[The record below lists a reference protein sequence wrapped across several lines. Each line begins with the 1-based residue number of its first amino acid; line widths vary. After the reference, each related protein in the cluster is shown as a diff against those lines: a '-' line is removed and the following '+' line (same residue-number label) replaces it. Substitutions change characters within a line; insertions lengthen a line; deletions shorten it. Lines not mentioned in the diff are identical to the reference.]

1 MYIYKLYILT
11 LYFYKCRY
19 EMTELRKRQDNDV
32 GFVDSN
38 VVFKHPD
45 PPLPGWKA
53 GLEKNLMRFLVNQQ
67 NKDIL
72 FPYNFK

>member
-11 LYFYKCRY
+11 
-19 EMTELRKRQDNDV
+19 LRKRQDNDV
-32 GFVDSN
+32 GFVDPN

-45 PPLPGWKA
+45 PPPGWKA
-53 GLEKNLMRFLVNQQ
+53 ELEKNIMRF
-67 NKDIL
+67 

>member
-1 MYIYKLYILT
+1 
-11 LYFYKCRY
+11 
-19 EMTELRKRQDNDV
+19 MTKLRKRQDNDV
-32 GFVDSN
+32 CFVDPK

-45 PPLPGWKA
+45 PPPPGRKA
-53 GLEKNLMRFLVNQQ
+53 RLEKNLMRFLVNQK

>member
-1 MYIYKLYILT
+1 
-11 LYFYKCRY
+11 
-19 EMTELRKRQDNDV
+19 MTELRKRQDNDV
-32 GFVDSN
+32 GFVDLI

-45 PPLPGWKA
+45 PLPGWIAELK
-53 GLEKNLMRFLVNQQ
+53 KNLMRFLVNQQ

>member
-11 LYFYKCRY
+11 LYFYICRY

-32 GFVDSN
+32 GFVDPN

-45 PPLPGWKA
+45 PRHN
-53 GLEKNLMRFLVNQQ
+53 EKLNSR
-67 NKDIL
+67 KIS
-72 FPYNFK
+72 